1 MGYNLL
7 MEKFFPGELQ
17 FGDPF
22 RFGSFLSYELIV
34 IGQIVTILLVVLCF
48 IIYRQNLKKPLTVS
62 ILISYISAIFMYL
75 SSIYFYYLGSY
86 NITLRNI
93 QEFGGNSPMI
103 GFIIAL
109 IYLLLNK
116 VIVKKRIS

>member
-1 MGYNLL
+1 MKIIKTILLINILSVILWGTYTMGYNLL

-48 IIYRQNLKKPLTVS
+48 IIFSNVTNLFVRKKCCNLT
-62 ILISYISAIFMYL
+62 YL
-75 SSIYFYYLGSY
+75 FCS
-86 NITLRNI
+86 
-93 QEFGGNSPMI
+93 
-103 GFIIAL
+103 
-109 IYLLLNK
+109 
-116 VIVKKRIS
+116 